1 MEYSI
6 RKDETPE
13 NTVKRIKKILDKLG
27 IEIEIIDVESGQSH
41 FCVVLKIKNFDKNIR
56 ANGKGSC
63 FVNAVASAHAEF
75 IERMQ
80 TGLLIQFNGEKFC
93 YAADEKIEKFSL
105 RDNRFKKIIQE
116 NNLIVKEGFEVSKL
130 AEEIF
135 SLKNINEANQIR
147 IIFVPFLS
155 YKTRSIRYF
164 PSFLKMC
171 IQGSNGF
178 AAGNT
183 FEEASVQGLSEVIE
197 RYCAKQIFVKKIS
210 MPNIPKEYYEQYE
223 NIMGLIKEIENLG
236 YGVTLKDASLDNNFP
251 AICAIFEDKIC
262 PKNGVVFKFGAH
274 PYFPIALERSL
285 TEFLQGNS
293 EFEKYRKCARYIA
306 SAEQITLRKIITN
319 QFRNERFLK
328 KTNQHIKKILTNK
341 PDYEFSKGTWLF
353 NEEIDNKTMFNNLA
367 KLVLRHTDDIY
378 IRNCSFLGFPTVSI
392 YANEFSNPIMLSEK
406 KFYYERKI
414 QNIFCSKNQKIENE
428 TIEEILD
435 LYKYIVFE
443 LPSSDFFQTN
453 LKENYLGF
461 LCAILLNNKKYIKK
475 FLNVIIGACCV
486 QSSSKNTDTRLH
498 LYQAY
503 LKYFK
508 LYYTNTPK
516 EKIQEIIEKKYSKI
530 IYLEIIKTLES
541 LNEDKIKQMI
551 SDEIN
556 NTQKQPNIFNDER
569 IKQLGN
575 KLHNIYAKNI
585 PNQNEILKIIEGYK
599 PTIKDRIKN
608 LFIS

>member
-1 MEYSI
+1 MKYSI
-6 RKDETPE
+6 KKDETPE
-13 NTVKRIKKILDKLG
+13 NTVKRIKKILDKYGVYTEVARLETG
-27 IEIEIIDVESGQSH
+27 EFHSSSV
-41 FCVVLKIKNFDKNIR
+41 IKFRDFDNDIN
-56 ANGKGSC
+56 ANGKGANEINC
-63 FVNAVASAHAEF
+63 LASGYAEF
-75 IERMQ
+75 MERLQ
-80 TGLLIQFNGEKFC
+80 TNFLIPFCGEKFNFES
-93 YAADEKIEKFSL
+93 DEKIENIKNLCDNSLNIHLKKF
-105 RDNRFKKIIQE
+105 NTNIEEI
-116 NNLIVKEGFEVSKL
+116 FEISKL
-130 AEEIF
+130 ARSKSCEGAFDKVDENKTF
-135 SLKNINEANQIR
+135 TAP
-147 IIFVPFLS
+147 FVS
-155 YKTRSIRYF
+155 YKNKKIEYIPLLLQR
-164 PSFLKMC
+164 FLQC
-171 IQGSNGF
+171 SNGF

-223 NIMGLIKEIENLG
+223 NIIGLIKEIENLG
-236 YGVTLKDASLDNNFP
+236 YSVTLKDASLGNNFP
-251 AICAIFEDKIC
+251 VICAIFEDKIY

-293 EFEKYRKCARYIA
+293 GFDEYRKKAKYLHNINCV
-306 SAEQITLRKIITN
+306 SVPKIIIE
-319 QFRNERFLK
+319 QLKKRKFLK

-341 PDYEFSKGTWLF
+341 PDYEFNKDTWLF

-367 KLVLRHTDDIY
+367 KLVLKHTDDIY

-392 YANEFSNPIMLSEK
+392 YAYEFSDPMVYSNDIFK
-406 KFYYERKI
+406 KMKKMYRYRKTI
-414 QNIFCSKNQKIENE
+414 QDFLIF
-428 TIEEILD
+428 D
-435 LYKYIVFE
+435 VFE
-443 LPSSDFFQTN
+443 ACKFAGFERLSGNAYFSEIKD
-453 LKENYLGF
+453 YSLGF
-461 LCAILLNNKKYIKK
+461 YASILLNNKKYIKK

-608 LFIS
+608 IFQ